1 MKLKP
6 EIFRYSSALISFIA
20 IIKNELVIDIACSEN
35 LGKMF
40 TENDKLSKKPFLDCI
55 PKSRGWK
62 LIEIQSKDLALYTHW
77 PVHTQE
83 FWDLL
88 NEI

>member
-1 MKLKP
+1 
-6 EIFRYSSALISFIA
+6 
-20 IIKNELVIDIACSEN
+20 
-35 LGKMF
+35 MF
-40 TENDKLSKKPFLDCI
+40 TENYKLSKKPFLDCI